1 MKPKIHKLR
10 IDETFEDD
18 FRLIAIYT
26 DEEDYRLAFLLN
38 YYIQTHF
45 VKSKSMVQSKT
56 LAEFSVFE
64 YEDTLHYRTLHLIH
78 NYNLKKIQ
86 KSDKKDLFS
95 EVETFLEKP
104 IYCFKEFSKA
114 RFLLKVEA
122 EEPEDYYVTLLQNI
136 TSIPQIYA
144 ANLVE
149 LKHIKNIDL
158 LFF

>member
-10 IDETFEDD
+10 LDETFEED
-18 FRLIAIYT
+18 FRLIALYT
-26 DEEDYRLAFLLN
+26 DEEDYRLAYLLN

-45 VKSKSMVQSKT
+45 VKSKPIIQPKT
-56 LAEFSVFE
+56 LTEFSVFE

-78 NYNLKKIQ
+78 NYYLKKLQ
-86 KSDKKDLFS
+86 KSEEKDLFS
-95 EVETFLEKP
+95 DVETFLEKP

-122 EEPEDYYVTLLQNI
+122 EEPKEYYVTLLQNI

-144 ANLVE
+144 AEFIE
-149 LKHIKNIDL
+149 LEQVKNIDL
-158 LFF
+158 LLF